1 MEVVDACLLL
11 DFYGQLLT
19 ERTRSILELHFS
31 EDMSLAEIA
40 EQENI
45 SRQAVHDTIR
55 RGLKSLTDYEDKL
68 QLLYRFQEQ
77 KREIREA
84 AQALAR
90 EDFPL
95 AAELLAKLNAS
106 L

>member
-19 ERTRSILELHFS
+19 DRTRSILELHFS

-40 EQENI
+40 EQESI
-45 SRQAVHDTIR
+45 SRQAVHDTIS
-55 RGLKSLTDYEDKL
+55 RGVKILSNYENKL
-68 QLLYRFQEQ
+68 QLLRRFQEQ
-77 KREIREA
+77 KREIRA
-84 AQALAR
+84 AAEALAQ
-90 EDFPL
+90 EDIHL
-95 AAELLAKLNAS
+95 AAELLARLNES